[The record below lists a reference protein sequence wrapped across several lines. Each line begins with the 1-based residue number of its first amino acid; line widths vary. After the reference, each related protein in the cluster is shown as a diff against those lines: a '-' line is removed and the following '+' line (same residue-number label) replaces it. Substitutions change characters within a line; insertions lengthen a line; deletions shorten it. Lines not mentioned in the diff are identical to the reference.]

1 MVLWKNGEGL
11 RGGCK
16 EMRTLDKESPQVL
29 SCEALSEE
37 DAGEASNLDAAAGS
51 TNRSATTSAC
61 VGWDAVNIENRLAFR
76 KEVAATPVDGERR

>member
-1 MVLWKNGEGL
+1 
-11 RGGCK
+11 
-16 EMRTLDKESPQVL
+16 MRTLDEESPQVL

-61 VGWDAVNIENRLAFR
+61 VGWDELNIENRLAFR
-76 KEVAATPVDGERR
+76 KEVAGTAVDGERC